1 MDSKFKKI
9 VFLFQRPGQLLQE
22 RLQGVYNYPEMQ
34 MLTKS
39 TRRRNTREK
48 AEGKRQRKIQEKQLE
63 ILRYVFPSFFN

>member
-1 MDSKFKKI
+1 MDSKFKKL

-48 AEGKRQRKIQEKQLE
+48 AE
-63 ILRYVFPSFFN
+63 